1 MYFSIDLI
9 KLFIYYSDMDIFYAL
24 SAPIRRQIVELLAEG
39 NKLAASVIAEN
50 FNVSPSAI
58 SQHLK
63 VLLEADILQMH
74 KAAQQRLY
82 ELNPDAL
89 KELETWVEQM
99 SKPFDVLGSFV
110 TTEGKEK
117 TT

>member
-1 MYFSIDLI
+1 
-9 KLFIYYSDMDIFYAL
+9 MDIFNAL
-24 SAPIRRQIVELLAEG
+24 SAPIRRQIVELLSEG
-39 NKLAASVIAEN
+39 NKVAASVIAEN

-63 VLLEADILQMH
+63 VLLDSDIVQMH
-74 KAAQQRLY
+74 KVAQQRLY
-82 ELNPDAL
+82 ELNPQAL
-89 KELETWVEQM
+89 KELEAWVEQM
-99 SKPFDVLGSFV
+99 SKPFDVLGSLI

>member
-1 MYFSIDLI
+1 
-9 KLFIYYSDMDIFYAL
+9 MDIFYAL
-24 SAPIRRQIVELLAEG
+24 SAPIRRQIVELLSEG
-39 NKLAASVIAEN
+39 NKVAASVIAEN

-63 VLLEADILQMH
+63 VLLDSDIVQMH
-74 KAAQQRLY
+74 KVAQQRLY
-82 ELNPDAL
+82 ELNPQAL

-99 SKPFDVLGSFV
+99 SKPFDVLGSLI

-117 TT
+117 KT

>member
-1 MYFSIDLI
+1 MMS
-9 KLFIYYSDMDIFYAL
+9 MDIFSAL
-24 SAPIRRQIVELLAEG
+24 STPIRRQIVELLAES

-63 VLLEADILQMH
+63 VLLDSDIVEMH
-74 KAAQQRLY
+74 KVAQQRMY
-82 ELNPDAL
+82 QLNPDAL

-99 SKPFDVLGSFV
+99 TKPFDVLGSFI

>member
-1 MYFSIDLI
+1 
-9 KLFIYYSDMDIFYAL
+9 MDVFYAL

-39 NKLAASVIAEN
+39 NKVAATVIAEN

-63 VLLEADILQMH
+63 VLLDSDIVQIH
-74 KAAQQRLY
+74 KVAQQRLY
-82 ELNPDAL
+82 QLNPDAL

-99 SKPFDVLGSFV
+99 TKPFDVLGSFI

>member
-1 MYFSIDLI
+1 MMS
-9 KLFIYYSDMDIFYAL
+9 MDIFSAL
-24 SAPIRRQIVELLAEG
+24 STPIRRQIVELLAEG

-63 VLLEADILQMH
+63 VLLDSDIVEMH
-74 KAAQQRLY
+74 KVAQQRMY
-82 ELNPDAL
+82 QLNPDAL
-89 KELETWVEQM
+89 RELETWVEQM
-99 SKPFDVLGSFV
+99 TKPFDALGSFI

>member
-1 MYFSIDLI
+1 
-9 KLFIYYSDMDIFYAL
+9 MDVFYAL

-39 NKLAASVIAEN
+39 NKVAATVIAEN

-63 VLLEADILQMH
+63 VLLDSDIVQMH
-74 KAAQQRLY
+74 KVAQQRLY
-82 ELNPDAL
+82 QLNPDAL

-99 SKPFDVLGSFV
+99 TKPFDVLGSFI
-110 TTEGKEK
+110 TTESKEK

>member
-1 MYFSIDLI
+1 MMS
-9 KLFIYYSDMDIFYAL
+9 MDIFSAL
-24 SAPIRRQIVELLAEG
+24 STPIRRQIVELLAEG

-63 VLLEADILQMH
+63 VLLDSDIVEMH
-74 KAAQQRLY
+74 KVAQQRMY
-82 ELNPDAL
+82 QLNPDAL
-89 KELETWVEQM
+89 RELETWVEQM
-99 SKPFDVLGSFV
+99 AKPFDALGSFI

>member
-1 MYFSIDLI
+1 
-9 KLFIYYSDMDIFYAL
+9 MDIFSAL
-24 SAPIRRQIVELLAEG
+24 STPIRRQIVELLAEG

-63 VLLEADILQMH
+63 VLLDSDIVEMH
-74 KAAQQRLY
+74 KVAQQRMY
-82 ELNPDAL
+82 QLNPDAL

-99 SKPFDVLGSFV
+99 TKPFDVLGSFI

>member
-1 MYFSIDLI
+1 
-9 KLFIYYSDMDIFYAL
+9 MDIFSAL
-24 SAPIRRQIVELLAEG
+24 STPIRRQIVELLAES

-63 VLLEADILQMH
+63 VLLDSDIVEMH
-74 KAAQQRLY
+74 KVAQQRMY
-82 ELNPDAL
+82 QLNPDAL

-99 SKPFDVLGSFV
+99 TKPFDVLGSFI

>member
-1 MYFSIDLI
+1 MMS
-9 KLFIYYSDMDIFYAL
+9 MDIFSAL
-24 SAPIRRQIVELLAEG
+24 STPIRRQIVELLAEG

-63 VLLEADILQMH
+63 VLLDSDIVEMH
-74 KAAQQRLY
+74 KVAQQRMY
-82 ELNPDAL
+82 QLNPDAL

-99 SKPFDVLGSFV
+99 TKPFDVLGSFI